1 MKGAPLSVPEREQ
14 RFREGVEALFDIW
27 DALLMMKTEMVAGR
41 DTLEIVEDMFEGVLE
56 QFTFGPK
63 GKAKVSQS
71 DLEDM
76 FFDFTSRDLYTV
88 LEDGSVEQVADYCFQ
103 LFRTLQQDD
112 LTVYGK
118 VRAAAAKKKTLPAQK
133 HTVLEPVRAEPEAV
147 VAAEG
152 NDNIG
157 DDAGGDSDSGEGD
170 DSEEE
175 GAAAAAAAEEEEK
188 NEGGKKKNE
197 PDEDGWVTVG
207 KKK

>member
-1 MKGAPLSVPEREQ
+1 MKGAPLSVPERVQ
-14 RFREGVEALFDIW
+14 RFREGVTALFDIW

-41 DTLEIVEDMFEGVLE
+41 DTLEIVEDMLEGVLE

-63 GKAKVSQS
+63 GKAKVSQT

-103 LFRTLQQDD
+103 LFRSLQQDD
-112 LTVYGK
+112 LAVLNK
-118 VRAAAAKKKTLPAQK
+118 LVAAAAKKRTLPPQK
-133 HTVLEPVRAEPEAV
+133 HTVLEPAV
-147 VAAEG
+147 ADGAAAATAAGEG
-152 NDNIG
+152 NDNG
-157 DDAGGDSDSGEGD
+157 ADSDSGEGEG
-170 DSEEE
+170 SEEE
-175 GAAAAAAAEEEEK
+175 EGGEEEEDAK
-188 NEGGKKKNE
+188 KEGGKKKNE